1 MNTMNTPRP
10 RGILIEHCCTTC
22 TCYFN
27 ERQCSQFIQQFP
39 ALLPRRA
46 LLSFP
51 RACAAPPPHNG
62 SHAVGPCCHD
72 NETLAHTRTPS
83 PGYSAVRLHATHNK
97 SIRHA
102 NAIIYGLPNVGVKH
116 RPAYFS
122 VATVHHN
129 SLRPGTTFRPWS
141 GSTGYTS
148 VH

>member
-1 MNTMNTPRP
+1 MNTPRP

-51 RACAAPPPHNG
+51 PVLVQPLPRTMVRTQSARVAMATRRSPTHALHLPDIPPFDCTP
-62 SHAVGPCCHD
+62 
-72 NETLAHTRTPS
+72 RTTS
-83 PGYSAVRLHATHNK
+83 RY
-97 SIRHA
+97 A